1 MTQGHRSPA
10 GIVDDPLVELLDNT
24 LTEVRGEHFD
34 GELAEDMLAA
44 IDPAKADA
52 MRAGLLLGEL
62 CDRWE
67 PMTGL
72 SLRLAFD
79 ALGWDLDADW
89 WKTMDDKESFESS
102 SSLLAALT
110 DLLAK
115 LEARP

>member
-52 MRAGLLLGEL
+52 MRAGLL
-62 CDRWE
+62 W
-67 PMTGL
+67 
-72 SLRLAFD
+72 LRAE
-79 ALGWDLDADW
+79 ALGWPINRAALIRVPYQREPLWQVVASRDRASISGEGP
-89 WKTMDDKESFESS
+89 T
-102 SSLLAALT
+102 LLAALT